1 MSSSLPFTV
10 QDDIE
15 QKEKYAA
22 SKQQSTVGHYC
33 NSRRIRT
40 WSLIILVT
48 LCTLGLVTYFG
59 NISNSIDSL
68 RGTDILSNNDKIVLP
83 EDVVLN
89 DIEEPVQTLKQ
100 EISNLISGNQL
111 IVFSKTYCP

>member
-22 SKQQSTVGHYC
+22 SSQQQKRYSC
-33 NSRRIRT
+33 NSRRVRT

-48 LCTLGLVTYFG
+48 LCTLGLVTYMG
-59 NISNSIDSL
+59 KYNTTSEISATVNTMIGD
-68 RGTDILSNNDKIVLP
+68 DIVLP
-83 EDVVLN
+83 K
-89 DIEEPVQTLKQ
+89 EEPQTLKE
-100 EISNLISGNQL
+100 EISGLVNDNQL
-111 IVFSKTYCP
+111 IIFSKTYCP